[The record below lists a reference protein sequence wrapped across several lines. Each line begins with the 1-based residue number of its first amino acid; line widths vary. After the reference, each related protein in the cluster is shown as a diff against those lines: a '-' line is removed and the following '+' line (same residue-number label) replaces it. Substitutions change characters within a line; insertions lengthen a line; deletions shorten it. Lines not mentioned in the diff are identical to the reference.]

1 MNFDA
6 LKEFMDSLTAWII
19 PGNSICVYYKGKE
32 IFNYA
37 SGYADIENKI
47 PMSIDK
53 YINIYSC
60 TKVTTAVSVLQL
72 FERRYFSL
80 DDPVYDFIPEYRNMT
95 VIDNAGNIRKAKNP
109 ITIRHLLTMT
119 AGLTYNLK
127 SDSIK
132 EAISETNGNAD
143 TLTVIKKLAKDPL
156 IFEPGEDWN
165 YSLCHD
171 VLAGV
176 IEVVSG
182 MKFSEYCRKNVF
194 EPLGICA
201 KFHITDKLKPKMATQ
216 YEYKTAST
224 GSDDVKNQISSSN
237 DGGELVVNNVNHHR
251 LGPKYDSGGAGI
263 VTTVRDYAKLAD
275 ALANGGI
282 GVTGEKLISDKTI
295 EMMKE
300 NQLNDKQ
307 LKSCNWA
314 QLKGYGYGLGVRT
327 LISKELSGSN
337 GSLGEIGWGGAAG
350 ATLLSDSKLGF
361 SYFYSHHMLNPQEDY
376 YQPRLRNAAY
386 ESFYKYKEETL

>member
-1 MNFDA
+1 MELDK
-6 LKEFMDSLTAWII
+6 LKEFMNSLTAWII

-32 IFNYA
+32 IFTYA

-47 PMSIDK
+47 PMSTDK

-72 FERRYFSL
+72 SEKRYFSL
-80 DDPVYDFIPEYRNMT
+80 DDPLYDFIPEYRDMT
-95 VIDNAGNIRKAKNP
+95 VIDSAGNIEKAKNA

-119 AGLTYNLK
+119 AGLTYNLN
-127 SDSIK
+127 SEGIK
-132 EAISETNGNAD
+132 EALKETNGNAD
-143 TLTVIKKLAKDPL
+143 TLTMIKKLAKDPL
-156 IFEPGEDWN
+156 IFEPGTDWN

-171 VLAGV
+171 VLGGV

-182 MKFSEYCRKNVF
+182 MKFSEYCKKNVF
-194 EPLGICA
+194 EPLGINA
-201 KFHITDKLKPKMATQ
+201 EFHITNKIKAKMATQ
-216 YEYKTAST
+216 YEYKTATS
-224 GSDDVKNQISSSN
+224 GSDDVKNQISSSKDN
-237 DGGELVVNNVNHHR
+237 GEVVVNNVNNHR
-251 LGPKYDSGGAGI
+251 LGAKYDSGGAGI
-263 VTTVRDYAKLAD
+263 VTTVKAYARLAD

-282 GVTGEKLISDKTI
+282 GVTGEKIISRKTI
-295 EMMKE
+295 ELMSE

-307 LKSCNWA
+307 MKSFNWS

-337 GSLGEIGWGGAAG
+337 GSVGEIGWGGAAG
-350 ATLLSDSKLGF
+350 ATLLSDSKTGF
-361 SYFYSHHMLNPQEDY
+361 SYFYAHHMLNPQEDY

-386 ESFYKYKEETL
+386 ESFYKYKEESI

>member
-47 PMSIDK
+47 PMSDDK

-127 SDSIK
+127 SDSLK

-182 MKFSEYCRKNVF
+182 MKFSEYCKKNVF

-216 YEYKTAST
+216 YEYKTASS
-224 GSDDVKNQISSSN
+224 GSDDVKNQISSSKDN
-237 DGGELVVNNVNHHR
+237 GVLIVNNVNHHR